1 MEDGSDEAQQ
11 RLTWL
16 EEQTINKL
24 QKHFKV
30 RKNNEILASYSEE
43 MSELKCCPLLAV
55 QYIQLCKVDDARFHS
70 IFQDVNGNYDHFTK
84 CALEVENRMNYYKTA
99 SEDTAAFPLVHKRY
113 FKRSKDRE
121 IKDQEFLGI
130 NVHIQK
136 FTLENRVWLTTSC
149 GAAAAHT
156 KGFRDNG
163 LWNIMSVAKLDTEE
177 EFGSKMFS
185 LTYERHCKAR
195 TAIVNLKE
203 SWGDVTSGLQQ
214 MRSGEGCLDVF
225 ISQCQVLLHNV
236 RQSIISESDGGLVDE
251 VKESAMKCVSHLR
264 NARQAPDESVFLTE
278 AKTNLFSTYSKCLE
292 FLVFR
297 AFSVLITD
305 SDQQRLDNVCSQI
318 LTIATA
324 SVMTGKAF
332 VLTYLTLISGGI
344 PKPPGTQGTA
354 EDSADIVEFRIEGDR
369 QSPRVYVPVSQEILQ
384 GSNNVVFKC
393 VPIMFNIG
401 INERQELQDIR
412 NKPSP
417 LINAINSFS
426 LNRLYHWIE
435 LHCEEQAN
443 VLLNGPFQQLAE
455 EIRLYETMKKKKN
468 VEIHRIAAEITRSLK
483 GGRIINCKSGKDRTG
498 MAVTLEQA
506 RIIRSEISIDDAL
519 YKHSLNEMRFHG
531 LRRDNCKKNQDKY
544 LYAFQKVQLLTFPN
558 EYVPPKGSYGHA
570 ET

>member
-1 MEDGSDEAQQ
+1 M
-11 RLTWL
+11 L
-16 EEQTINKL
+16 
-24 QKHFKV
+24 
-30 RKNNEILASYSEE
+30 
-43 MSELKCCPLLAV
+43 PLIAV

-70 IFQDVNGNYDHFTK
+70 IFQDVNGDYDHFTK

-99 SEDTAAFPLVHKRY
+99 SEETAAFPLVYKRY

-121 IKDQEFLGI
+121 IKEQEFIGI

-136 FTLENRVWLTTSC
+136 FTLQDRVWLTTSC

-163 LWNIMSVAKLDTEE
+163 LWHMMSVAKLDTEE
-177 EFGSKMFS
+177 EFGCKMFC
-185 LTYERHCKAR
+185 LKYERHCKAR

-203 SWGDVTSGLQQ
+203 SWGDVTSGLQT
-214 MRSGEGCLDVF
+214 MRSGNGCLEVF

-236 RQSIISESDGGLVDE
+236 RQSIISEMDGVLIDE
-251 VKESAMKCVSHLR
+251 VKESAMKCVNHLK
-264 NARQAPDESVFLTE
+264 NASQAPDESVFLTE

-297 AFSVLITD
+297 AFSVIITD

-324 SVMTGKAF
+324 SVLTVVASRDIQELKELQKTGMILNFESLLSESGKETGMLADYAFGVHFFLEHVRF
-332 VLTYLTLISGGI
+332 VLSS
-344 PKPPGTQGTA
+344 
-354 EDSADIVEFRIEGDR
+354 EIVEFRIEGDR
-369 QSPRVYVPVSQEILQ
+369 QSPRVYIPVSPELLQ
-384 GSNNVVFKC
+384 SSKNIVFKC

-417 LINAINSFS
+417 LINAINSYS

-435 LHCEEQAN
+435 LHCEDPN
-443 VLLNGPFQQLAE
+443 VLLNGPFQQLVQ
-455 EIRLYETMKKKKN
+455 EIGLFETLKKKKN

-483 GGRIINCKSGKDRTG
+483 GGRIVNCKSGKDRTG

-506 RIIRSEISIDDAL
+506 RIIRNNVSIDDAL
-519 YKHSLNEMRFHG
+519 YKHTLDEMRAHG
-531 LRRDNCKKNQDKY
+531 VRRDNCKKNQDKY